1 MKRFAILALST
12 AVVLGDIAWAIEE
25 DQKHFGPLDGHTAK
39 VVSILQQMDLP
50 DDTRGK
56 VQSIAEKSQAAWR
69 AWYTKHRGEVDRF
82 QERIQ
87 QLKAKDNRADL
98 KKVLAE
104 KKKFMHTAPSLL
116 RNPEPI
122 KELFSPDEYAVF
134 LTKLD
139 ALRKALH
146 DPKDRKRPNNGDARE
161 PR

>member
-1 MKRFAILALST
+1 MKRSAILALSA
-12 AVVLGDIAWAIEE
+12 AVVLGDIAWALEN
-25 DQKHFGPLDGHTAK
+25 DQEHFGPLDGHAAK
-39 VVSILQQMDLP
+39 VFSILQQMDLP

-56 VQSIAEKSQAAWR
+56 VRNVAEKSQAAWR

-87 QLKAKDNRADL
+87 QLKAEDNRADL
-98 KKVLAE
+98 KTVLAE

-122 KELFSPDEYAVF
+122 KELLSLDEYAVF

-139 ALRKALH
+139 VLRKSLH
-146 DPKDRKRPNNGDARE
+146 DPKGRKRPNNGDARE